1 MPKTDKNVAAPR
13 SQWPNAIRFIA
24 SLFFLYVLFGGTSGS
39 AGWWSPWVTNGAG
52 SLWLPILFGAA
63 VLSSIALFFS
73 SITSLLFKGDPRMLW
88 KTKSITTNVQ
98 TVAAFSLLA
107 LTVSPLWTSTF
118 WLVVVGFIL
127 GWVANAA
134 EML

>member
-1 MPKTDKNVAAPR
+1 MPKTDKDATGSKGSWSNGLR
-13 SQWPNAIRFIA
+13 LIA
-24 SLFFLYVLFGGTSGS
+24 SLFFLYVLFGGTGGS

-73 SITSLLFKGDPRMLW
+73 SITGVLFKGDQRMLW

-127 GWVANAA
+127 GWVANAF
-134 EML
+134 EMI